1 MINETEKKGIRKY
14 KYKYTALSVDIH
26 IQQNPS
32 EKFEDTKGVIRS
44 RKSNRNRNYNG

>member
-1 MINETEKKGIRKY
+1 MINETEKKGIR